1 MDNFEDIYD
10 LYVKN
15 VFKFLLKLTKDY
27 YLSEEL
33 TQETFVRA
41 FCNLDH
47 FQGRSSLSVWLCQ
60 ISKNLYFDYIKSKK
74 NFDSLKM
81 NLLYN
86 TSDLEENIVKKDTLN
101 NILEL
106 VMQLPEMYKNVFYDK
121 IYLELNYKEISIEY
135 GRSENWARVTFYR
148 AKYML
153 NKKIKEED
161 L

>member
-41 FCNLDH
+41 FTNLDN

-60 ISKNLYFDYIKSKK
+60 ISKNLYFDFIKSKK
-74 NFDSLKM
+74 NIDYLKT
-81 NLLYN
+81 LSVYN
-86 TSDLEENIVKKDTLN
+86 ASDLEENIVQKDTLN
-101 NILEL
+101 NIIEL
-106 VMQLPEMYKNVFYDK
+106 VMKLPEMYKNVFYDK
-121 IYLELNYKEISIEY
+121 IYLELNYKELSIKY
-135 GRSENWARVTFYR
+135 GRSESWARVTFYR
-148 AKYML
+148 AKCML
-153 NKKIKEED
+153 YKRIKEEN